1 MGVRV
6 SKENSYARLHGVLER
21 GGHHDASP
29 ATLPTLAELAT
40 NHVAHGAL
48 VGTNFFGINTAPIA
62 LNESDYV
69 RMGVRAA
76 ARNRERTLSDT
87 THHEQWIE
95 ETS

>member
-1 MGVRV
+1 M
-6 SKENSYARLHGVLER
+6 SKENSYARLHGALER
-21 GGHHDASP
+21 GGHDGAS

-40 NHVAHGAL
+40 NHVAHGVL
-48 VGTNFFGINTAPIA
+48 VGTNFFGINTVPIA

-69 RMGVRAA
+69 RMWVRAA
-76 ARNRERTLSDT
+76 ARNRERTVSDT

>member
-1 MGVRV
+1 M
-6 SKENSYARLHGVLER
+6 SKENSYARPHGALER

-48 VGTNFFGINTAPIA
+48 VGTNFFGINTVPIA

-69 RMGVRAA
+69 RIWMRTAA
-76 ARNRERTLSDT
+76 KNREHAISDT
-87 THHEQWIE
+87 THHEQRVE